1 MKPIQLCKKSKFGC
15 DFCTSQKFCKL
26 SSLSSAELETLNYE
40 EEQRVGN
47 KRRYRINLSYKYYSD
62 FLCYA
67 VNNMQDNYP
76 VYKDIKRQIEY
87 VTTTIENFVNLHL
100 FSIKLIDLQ
109 DTTITVNSGE
119 GYCVLSGAGVVECEF
134 DNENNIPAFRVM
146 GKMWEYFIYFL
157 DGKDNF
163 AELIQCDIDLI

>member
-15 DFCTSQKFCKL
+15 EFCTSQDFCKL
-26 SSLSSAELETLNYE
+26 SFMSNDELEILNYE

-62 FLCYA
+62 FLCDA
-67 VNNMQDNYP
+67 VNNMTDNYP
-76 VYKDIKRQIEY
+76 IYKDIKRQIEN
-87 VTTTIENFVNLHL
+87 VTKTIRSFVSLHL

-119 GYCVLSGAGVVECEF
+119 GYCVLSGVGVVECEF
-134 DNENNIPAFRVM
+134 DNENNIQAYRVIGEM
-146 GKMWEYFIYFL
+146 LTYFIFFL
-157 DGKDNF
+157 KGEDF
-163 AELIQCDIDLI
+163 SELIQCDIDLI

>member
-15 DFCTSQKFCKL
+15 NFCTSQKFCKL
-26 SSLSSAELETLNYE
+26 SSMNDEELEILSYE

-47 KRRYRINLSYKYYSD
+47 KRQYRINLSYKYYSD

-76 VYKDIKRQIEY
+76 VYKDIKQQIEY
-87 VTTTIENFVNLHL
+87 VTETIKDFVNLHL

-119 GYCVLSGAGVVECEF
+119 GYCVLSGVGVVECEF
-134 DNENNIPAFRVM
+134 DNENNIPAFCVIGEM
-146 GKMWEYFIYFL
+146 LTYFVFFL
-157 DGKDNF
+157 QGEDF
-163 AELIQCDIDLI
+163 SELIQCDIDLI

>member
-15 DFCTSQKFCKL
+15 NFCTSQGFCKL
-26 SSLSSAELETLNYE
+26 SSMSDDELEILNYE

-62 FLCYA
+62 FLCDA

-76 VYKDIKRQIEY
+76 IYKDIKRQIEY
-87 VTTTIENFVNLHL
+87 VAKTVKDFVDLHL

-109 DTTITVNSGE
+109 NTSITVNSGE
-119 GYCVLSGAGVVECEF
+119 GYCVLSGVGVVECEI
-134 DNENNIPAFRVM
+134 DNENNIPTFRVM
-146 GKMWEYFIYFL
+146 SEMLTYFIFFL
-157 DGKDNF
+157 KGKDF
-163 AELIQCDIDLI
+163 SELIQCDIDLI

>member
-15 DFCTSQKFCKL
+15 NLCTSQGFCKL
-26 SSLSSAELETLNYE
+26 SSMSDDELEILNYE

-62 FLCYA
+62 FLCDA

-87 VTTTIENFVNLHL
+87 VAKSIKDSVNLHL

-109 DTTITVNSGE
+109 NTSITVNSGE
-119 GYCVLSGAGVVECEF
+119 GYCFLSGVGVVECEF
-134 DNENNIPAFRVM
+134 DNENNIPTFRVM
-146 GKMWEYFIYFL
+146 GEMLTYFMFFL
-157 DGKDNF
+157 GGEQF
-163 AELIQCDIDLI
+163 SELIRCDIDLI

>member
-15 DFCTSQKFCKL
+15 NFCTSQRFCKL

-62 FLCYA
+62 FLCDA

-76 VYKDIKRQIEY
+76 VYKEIKRQIEY
-87 VTTTIENFVNLHL
+87 VTKTIERIGELHL
-100 FSIKLIDLQ
+100 FSAKLIDLQ
-109 DTTITVNSGE
+109 EVGITVKTGE
-119 GYCVLSGAGVVECEF
+119 GYCTLSGVGIIECEF
-134 DNENNIPAFRVM
+134 DIEKNIPTFRVIGEM
-146 GKMWEYFIYFL
+146 LDWFVYFL
-157 DGKDNF
+157 NNNTF
-163 AELIQCDIDLI
+163 VELTRCDIDLI